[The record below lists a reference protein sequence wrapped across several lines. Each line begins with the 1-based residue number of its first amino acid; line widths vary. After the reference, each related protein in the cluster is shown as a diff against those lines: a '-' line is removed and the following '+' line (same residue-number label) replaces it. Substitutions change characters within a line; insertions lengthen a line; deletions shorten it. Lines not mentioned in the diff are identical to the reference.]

1 MQRYQVTFLQVTCL
15 PYRTYSNL
23 RTAILP
29 HRMFT
34 TLTGPNIMANI
45 QCVCVCGCSL
55 TQSCLTLCSP
65 CTAACHA
72 PLFMGFSRQ
81 EYWSGLP
88 FPTPG
93 DLADPGMEPM
103 SLASSALAGGF
114 FTSTSTTWE
123 ALLLSSKVCMLS
135 RFSHVQLCGTLWTVT
150 ARRLCLWDS
159 PGKNVRVGCHALCQG
174 ILLTQG

>member
-93 DLADPGMEPM
+93 DLADPGIEPISPAWLAD
-103 SLASSALAGGF
+103 SLA
-114 FTSTSTTWE
+114 
-123 ALLLSSKVCMLS
+123 LSHL
-135 RFSHVQLCGTLWTVT
+135 G
-150 ARRLCLWDS
+150 S
-159 PGKNVRVGCHALCQG
+159 PVHSGCSVNTG
-174 ILLTQG
+174 